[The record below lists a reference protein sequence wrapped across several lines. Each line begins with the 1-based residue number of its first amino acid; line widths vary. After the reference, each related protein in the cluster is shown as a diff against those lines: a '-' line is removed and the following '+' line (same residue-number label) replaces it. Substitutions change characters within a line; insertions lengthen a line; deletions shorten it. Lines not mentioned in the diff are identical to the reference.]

1 MDKTDIDNP
10 IYDAVASV
18 TEAVTN
24 IPLSRLYNKVQNIS
38 ESLNAEHDTW
48 KRVAMLLGWSKWSFG
63 IKNQDVVDAKGEAK
77 IIKAEDKK
85 NEARDS
91 FTEDQKKEKDEGKKD
106 IKCAASTRSGNRCGN
121 KVLSGGNYCTIHVSV
136 PTRSDGKKVQCSQ
149 VKSDGKRCK
158 MKTNNKSGKC
168 YYHD

>member
-1 MDKTDIDNP
+1 MEKTDIDNP
-10 IYDAVASV
+10 VYDATFSV

-24 IPLSRLYNKVQNIS
+24 LPLSRLYNKVQNIS
-38 ESLNAEHDTW
+38 EALNSDHATW
-48 KRVAMLLGWSKWSFG
+48 KRVAMLLGWSRWSFG
-63 IKNQDVVDAKGEAK
+63 IKNQDVVTAKGEAK

-85 NEARDS
+85 NEAS
-91 FTEDQKKEKDEGKKD
+91 KAFVEDQEEERDKGKKD
-106 IKCAASTRSGNRCGN
+106 IKCAAATRSGNRCGK

-136 PTRSDGKKVQCSQ
+136 PTRSDGKKTQCSH

-158 MKTNNKSGKC
+158 MQTTNQSGKC